1 MPILERLKQLN
12 AHLYGLS
19 QPPHPFDPLSNTEV
33 EYVTA
38 IVREEHGQLKYNAVT
53 LNEPLKKEML
63 AWLADEENA
72 PRPRRKA
79 EVVAIDKSFMLY
91 DGIVDL
97 IDGKIIAWEK
107 LEGVQP
113 MVCCARNPFQNAP
126 E

>member
-12 AHLYGLS
+12 AHLYGLT
-19 QPPHPFDPLSNTEV
+19 QPPHPFDPLSIAEI
-33 EYVTA
+33 EYATA
-38 IVREEHGQLKYNAVT
+38 IVRERHGQLKYNAVT

-63 AWLADEENA
+63 AWLANEENA
-72 PRPRRKA
+72 PRPRRKV
-79 EVVAIDKSFMLY
+79 EIVAIDKSFMVY

-97 IDGKIIAWEK
+97 VDGKIVAWEK

-113 MVCCARNPFQNAP
+113 MVRIRNPFQNVP